1 MIHRCHAH
9 GFGLLALGL
18 LASCTTERIDHFSD
32 IELGMSRAEVRDLIG
47 DPSSTYERESG
58 PDGGLLRLER
68 WQYGD
73 NLSSLATGAVFSQFP
88 TTNVWVVYFDE
99 SGRVVELGTPDWSH
113 DAPAVPA
120 DMIPPR
126 SQ

>member
-1 MIHRCHAH
+1 MNQSCHAQ
-9 GFGLLALGL
+9 GCGLLLLGL
-18 LASCTTERIDHFSD
+18 LASCSTGHIDHFNE
-32 IELGMSRAEVRDLIG
+32 IEVGMSRAEVRGIIG
-47 DPSSTYERESG
+47 NPSSTYERESET
-58 PDGGLLRLER
+58 DGRLLRLER

-88 TTNVWVVYFDE
+88 DPHVWVVYFDA
-99 SGRVVELGTPDWSH
+99 SGLVIEVGTPDWSH
-113 DAPAVPA
+113 EAPSLPT